1 MYVSDMDRANN
12 LKLINDGGDEMIEID
27 STKCTKCGFCFE
39 VCPNYVLALNKS
51 QEIQVKYPE
60 QCCICGHCVA
70 VCPENALIHK
80 KMATEKFEDLP
91 VIKIPPENIRNLLL
105 SRRSIRVFKEK
116 PVPKELIEQL
126 IEVAIHAGTSANGQT
141 ENFIVIQDRKLLSEL
156 EKMVIKIM
164 WDKGMKYLGS
174 EIGQKLAKTKLG
186 DEMLRQAIP
195 YHHIIRNRRQNN
207 ELAGMIF
214 RNAPVVMV
222 IHGLRTNF
230 MAHANCSI
238 ATRNMEIM
246 AKTMGLGTCW
256 VGFLPLAAHLA
267 KKKIEKYLKIPDDHS
282 IYGAILVGYP
292 KFEYRKIIP
301 REKREVRWI

>member
-1 MYVSDMDRANN
+1 MSDKEN
-12 LKLINDGGDEMIEID
+12 EMIVID
-27 STKCTKCGFCFE
+27 STKCTKCGICSE
-39 VCPNYVLALNKS
+39 VCPNYVFALTKG
-51 QEIQVKYPE
+51 QEIQVRYPE

-70 VCPENALIHK
+70 ICPEDALNHEEIPSEMFK
-80 KMATEKFEDLP
+80 DLP
-91 VIKIPPENIRNLLL
+91 VTNIPPENMRNLLL

-126 IEVAIHAGTSANGQT
+126 IEVGIHAGTSANGQT
-141 ENFIVIQDRKLLSEL
+141 ENFLVIQDRKRLSEL
-156 EKMVIKIM
+156 EKMVIEVL

-174 EIGQKLAKTKLG
+174 EIGQKIAKTKLG
-186 DEMLRQAIP
+186 SEMLRQAIP

-207 ELAGMIF
+207 ELTGMIF
-214 RNAPVVMV
+214 RNAPMVMV

-238 ATRNMEIM
+238 AARNMEIT
-246 AKTMGLGTCW
+246 ALTMGLGTCW

-267 KKKIEKYLKIPDDHS
+267 KKKVERYLEIPDDHS
-282 IYGAILVGYP
+282 IYGAIMVGFP

-301 REKREVRWI
+301 RKERKVRWL

>member
-1 MYVSDMDRANN
+1 
-12 LKLINDGGDEMIEID
+12 MIVID
-27 STKCTKCGFCFE
+27 STKCTKCGLCFE
-39 VCPNYVLALNKS
+39 VCPNYVLALS
-51 QEIQVKYPE
+51 EGQDIQVRYPE

-70 VCPENALIHK
+70 ICPENALIHE
-80 KMATEKFEDLP
+80 KMPAEKFEDLP
-91 VIKIPPENIRNLLL
+91 VTKIPPENMRSLLL
-105 SRRSIRVFKEK
+105 SRRSIRAFKEK
-116 PVPKELIEQL
+116 SVPKEFIEQL
-126 IEVAIHAGTSANGQT
+126 IEVGIHAGTSSNGQT
-141 ENFIVIQDRKLLSEL
+141 ENFVVIQDRKLLSEL
-156 EKMVIKIM
+156 EKMVIEIM

-195 YHHIIRNRRQNN
+195 YHHIIKNRRQNN
-207 ELAGMIF
+207 QLAGMVF

-238 ATRNMEIM
+238 AVRNMEIM

-256 VGFLPLAAHLA
+256 AGFLSVAAHLA
-267 KKKIEKYLKIPDDHS
+267 KKKIETYLEIPDDHS
-282 IYGAILVGYP
+282 IYGAMMVGYP

-301 REKREVRWI
+301 RREREVRWI